1 MIKTFGVMS
10 TYSPDS
16 RVVAGIEIISRQLD
30 KLLIID
36 DGSQDSSILDSIAI
50 PNVEVHKSPTNQG
63 IANALNQGIS
73 IAVIAGASF
82 ILTLDQDTIP
92 DEGYVQ
98 KCKKLFLESATSTRI
113 GLALSDKINGT
124 PSIPPRYSPESY
136 GLVDE
141 GIQSGMMISTEC
153 LEEIG
158 NLDESLFID
167 CVDTEF
173 CLRARRNNWNI
184 AIVPKTNIQ
193 HALGEDLVFRPFGIR
208 IAKSEQ
214 EPTFQAHQPF
224 RQYYISRNN
233 LDLAL
238 RLLSSNPKQAAR
250 IVKREI
256 PTHLRAISGGPY
268 RLKQFIATTVGTA
281 HGLIRRRGKI
291 PGWLN
296 SYLQN

>member
-1 MIKTFGVMS
+1 MSKTFGVMS

-16 RVVAGIEIISRQLD
+16 TVVAGIENISRQLD

-36 DGSQDSSILDSIAI
+36 DGSRESSVLDSISI
-50 PNVEVHKSPTNQG
+50 SNVEVHKFQTNQG
-63 IANALNQGIS
+63 ISSALNAGIK
-73 IAVIAGASF
+73 IALSEGASF
-82 ILTLDQDTIP
+82 TLTLDQDTMP
-92 DEGYVQ
+92 DEDYVK
-98 KCKKLFLESATSTRI
+98 KCRDTFLNSSSSTRI
-113 GLALSDKINGT
+113 GIVLSDKINGV
-124 PSIPPRYSPESY
+124 PSIPPKFSPESY